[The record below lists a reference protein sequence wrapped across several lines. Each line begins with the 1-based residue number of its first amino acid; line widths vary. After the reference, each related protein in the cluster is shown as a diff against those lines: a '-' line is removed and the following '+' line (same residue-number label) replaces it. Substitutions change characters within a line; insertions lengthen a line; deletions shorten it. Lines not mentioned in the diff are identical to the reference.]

1 MFNLGGMKQVFTR
14 ALGFGTLLIKR
25 HAPEICTYT
34 GIVLGA
40 VAAGLACKQTLV
52 FVEVLEDTKKKIETV
67 HDLQAIQK
75 GDPEGIVL
83 DEDGENHTYTSE
95 DAKRDLVTV
104 YSQAAIQTVKIYALP
119 VGLGLLSIGMILGGH
134 RILRKE
140 NAAVTAAY
148 MALSESF
155 KQYRKRVETE
165 VGPDKEREYMYGIKR
180 EEVLIQNEDG
190 TTESKT
196 VMVQG
201 TDGLSMYFRVFDDT
215 NLNCG
220 KTPELS
226 RAWLRGQQNYAND
239 LLHAHGYLFLNT
251 VYRMLGFPETEA
263 GQIVGWIDGMGDSYV
278 SFGMFDVLTP
288 GYTNDHRFDTVI
300 EDRTAFINGFRNS
313 TILDFNV
320 DGPILEL
327 FTKKPVVWPKQ
338 R

>member
-40 VAAGLACKQTLV
+40 VAAGLACKQTLI
-52 FVEVLEDTKKKIETV
+52 FVEVLEETKAKAQTV
-67 HDLQAIQK
+67 HELQALHR
-75 GDPEGIVL
+75 GDTGATYI
-83 DEDGENHTYTSE
+83 DEDGEEQVYTPE

-119 VGLGLLSIGMILGGH
+119 VGLGLLSVGMLLGGH
-134 RILRKE
+134 HILRKE

-165 VGPDKEREYMYGIKR
+165 VGSDKEREYMYGIKR

-190 TTESKT
+190 TTDVKMIS
-196 VMVQG
+196 VQSNEV
-201 TDGLSMYFRVFDDT
+201 LSIYARIFDE
-215 NLNCG
+215 NNPHCK

-226 RAWLRGQQNYAND
+226 MMFLKSQQNYAND
-239 LLHAHGYLFLNT
+239 LLHANGYLFLNT
-251 VYRMLGFPETEA
+251 VYKMLGYPETEA
-263 GQIVGWIDGMGDSYV
+263 GQIVGWIDGMGDSFVDFGLFGLMGKSYV
-278 SFGMFDVLTP
+278 E
-288 GYTNDHRFDTVI
+288 DHHCDPIQEERADFV
-300 EDRTAFINGFRNS
+300 NGFRNS